1 MVIKVKIPKII
12 TIFAITSC
20 NLVLSIRL
28 NAIIEATNI
37 NIDLDIVINGL
48 ILDFIFFA
56 KLVHASP
63 IPPKNLFN
71 ASLGSIAN
79 FTIKNVNAE
88 IIPAINTFL
97 STSVNFMLP
106 FLKDSTKLENQLIIL
121 FNTLSKKFRIFLNIP
136 IINSKTVILESMNI
150 LNIFCI
156 PESTFVKNVNTFVNT
171 LVTNSINP

>member
-1 MVIKVKIPKII
+1 MIDI
-12 TIFAITSC
+12 ASL
-20 NLVLSIRL
+20 NLVLSINV
-28 NAIIEATNI
+28 NAIIEATSI
-37 NIDLDIVINGL
+37 ITAVAIVINGL
-48 ILDFIFFA
+48 TIAFML
-56 KLVHASP
+56 LVKALHASP
-63 IPPKNLFN
+63 TPPKKLSN
-71 ASLGSIAN
+71 ALTGNVAN

-121 FNTLSKKFRIFLNIP
+121 FNTLSKKFQIFLNIP
-136 IINSKTVILESMNI
+136 IINSKTVTLESINI

>member
-12 TIFAITSC
+12 TIFAIASC

-28 NAIIEATNI
+28 NAISEATNI

-56 KLVHASP
+56 KLVHALP
-63 IPPKNLFN
+63 IPPKKLSN
-71 ASLGSIAN
+71 ALIGNVAN

-97 STSVNFMLP
+97 STSVNFILP

-121 FNTLSKKFRIFLNIP
+121 FNTLSKKFQIFLNIP

-156 PESTFVKNVNTFVNT
+156 PESTFVKNVNTFVNI